1 MAMEFLFGKRKTP
14 ADLLRENK
22 RMLDKAIRELDRERM
37 GLQNQDKKIV
47 ADIKKMAKE
56 GQMAA
61 VKVMAKSLIRNRHA
75 VTKMHGL
82 KSQLQAV
89 SLRLATLKSTQA
101 MADAMRGATK
111 AMRMM
116 NKQMNLPQLQNI
128 MREFEKQNEK
138 MEMTSEMMGDA
149 VDDAME
155 GEDEEEETD
164 ELVNQ
169 VLDEIGIG
177 NLTEAS
183 LLHPSPLNTI
193 HNNIASLH
201 GFIKSPCAPLFVHQA
216 LRCVEENPKLPLAS
230 APKARV
236 EVQQPAQPAAMAEMQ
251 GGAGGS
257 ASAGAGD
264 AGGIDDDLQARLDKL
279 RKS

>member
-14 ADLLRENK
+14 AGDRQVMSADLLRENK

-177 NLTEAS
+177 NLTEAILS
-183 LLHPSPLNTI
+183 NSCIILDCLPCLH
-193 HNNIASLH
+193 
-201 GFIKSPCAPLFVHQA
+201 CAQ
-216 LRCVEENPKLPLAS
+216 LAS